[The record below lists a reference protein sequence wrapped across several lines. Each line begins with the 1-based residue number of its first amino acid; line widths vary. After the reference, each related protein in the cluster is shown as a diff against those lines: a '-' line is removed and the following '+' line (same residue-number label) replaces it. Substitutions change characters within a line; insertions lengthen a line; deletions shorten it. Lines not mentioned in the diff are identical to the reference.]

1 MTSQTRVLVS
11 QATRALLRAGPLWL
25 LCPWQCPVSVAMH
38 PCAPV
43 TGLQLVVAVRAVGV
57 VTRRL
62 HGEDCWTGLEIGLK
76 TQKLKVQDPEQH
88 MNLKPKLR
96 YIWNLNGFERSQI
109 WYLDPK
115 LRTEIPRPS
124 FIRVSVHLKS

>member
-1 MTSQTRVLVS
+1 MLVS
-11 QATRALLRAGPLWL
+11 QATHALPRAGPLWL
-25 LCPWQCPVSVAMH
+25 LCPWQCPASVAMR

-43 TGLQLVVAVRAVGV
+43 TGLQHVVAVRAVGV
-57 VTRRL
+57 GTRRL
-62 HGEDCWTGLEIGLK
+62 RGEDCWAGLK
-76 TQKLKVQDPEQH
+76 ICLKPQKLKVQDPEQH
-88 MNLKPKLR
+88 TNLKPKLR

-124 FIRVSVHLKS
+124 FIRVSVYPKS

>member
-1 MTSQTRVLVS
+1 MPRVTSQTRVLVS

-88 MNLKPKLR
+88 MNLKPKPTKFR
-96 YIWNLNGFERSQI
+96 N
-109 WYLDPK
+109 DK
-115 LRTEIPRPS
+115 T
-124 FIRVSVHLKS
+124 